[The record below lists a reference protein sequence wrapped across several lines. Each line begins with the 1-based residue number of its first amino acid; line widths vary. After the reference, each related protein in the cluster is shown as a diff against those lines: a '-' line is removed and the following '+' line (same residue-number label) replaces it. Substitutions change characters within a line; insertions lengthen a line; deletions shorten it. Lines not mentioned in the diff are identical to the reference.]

1 MQSKKISISVAS
13 QNGVSWLVSQAE
25 HARVYL
31 TSHERLAAIMDS
43 PERLDDAVAEIH
55 RVSKLLHDRYLD
67 NSLDAQSMQ
76 DFDELLRE
84 FGMRPDFRLAS
95 EDPSPYGGF

>member
-1 MQSKKISISVAS
+1 MQSKKISISIAS

-25 HARVYL
+25 NARVYL

-43 PERLDDAVAEIH
+43 PERLDDAVAELH

-67 NSLDAQSMQ
+67 KALSDQTMQ
-76 DFDELLRE
+76 DFNELLRD
-84 FGMRPDFRLAS
+84 FNLRPDFRS
-95 EDPSPYGGF
+95 VTDDDNQFGGF